1 MLFKLLLALAALFAV
16 FWALKTKKIFSGIIT
31 IGMVLGISI
40 AVFTSPTLFQT
51 GLIIYAFFV
60 ALAIVYGLVEK
71 TKTGEE
77 RFAICLSSISILAYW
92 IWVSNHWHGNA
103 VLFPILTLLVGFYV
117 VFRKVNL
124 KNEWGFMVLLFAD
137 ALAIVIENWMKAN
150 G

>member
-16 FWALKTKKIFSGIIT
+16 FWTLKTKKIFSGIIT

-77 RFAICLSSISILAYW
+77 RFAICLSSISILA
-92 IWVSNHWHGNA
+92 
-103 VLFPILTLLVGFYV
+103 
-117 VFRKVNL
+117 
-124 KNEWGFMVLLFAD
+124 
-137 ALAIVIENWMKAN
+137 
-150 G
+150 